1 VHEKYGPVVR
11 VAPRALSFIN
21 PSAWDDI
28 YGFRNGRA
36 AFFKDPEFYNDML
49 SPDITITR
57 ASDDDAVP
65 IRRAMNSVFSHKS
78 LLGQET
84 IIVGHIQRLLAQ
96 LRKETSNGDA
106 VDFRKW
112 MIFSMFDINS
122 DFGFGEDMACV
133 TAGRFH
139 EWVQFVVEFFYAA
152 TLIHQCY
159 KFAPLNK
166 LLALCIRQVKHHEAS
181 LMRVRR
187 RMAKKTERMD
197 FMHHFVK
204 SVEKESLS
212 LPVIEAQASVVILAG
227 SETTAVAVMGAIYYV
242 LSNPTVHEKLKKDV
256 WETFKTADDIQ
267 LQTILKKLP
276 YLDAVVQET
285 LRIHTPLSNGF
296 ARVVPDERRAMVSGQ
311 WLPPGVSAFVDVV
324 YTQKNSN

>member
-1 VHEKYGPVVR
+1 LARTFDRLKRQCSRQTFIPDFYTCRSVSVHLPRLSAPV
-11 VAPRALSFIN
+11 A
-21 PSAWDDI
+21 
-28 YGFRNGRA
+28 
-36 AFFKDPEFYNDML
+36 
-49 SPDITITR
+49 
-57 ASDDDAVP
+57 
-65 IRRAMNSVFSHKS
+65 
-78 LLGQET
+78 
-84 IIVGHIQRLLAQ
+84 
-96 LRKETSNGDA
+96 
-106 VDFRKW
+106 
-112 MIFSMFDINS
+112 
-122 DFGFGEDMACV
+122 
-133 TAGRFH
+133 AGRFH

-166 LLALCIRQVKHHEAS
+166 LLALCIPRSTKERQVKHHKAS

-204 SVEKESLS
+204 SAEKESLS

-227 SETTAVAVMGAIYYV
+227 SETTAVAVTGAIYYV
-242 LSNPTVHEKLKKDV
+242 LSNATIHEKLKKDV
-256 WETFKTADDIQ
+256 RETFKTAVDIQ

-296 ARVVPDERRAMVSGQ
+296 TRVVPDKRRAMVVWQ
-311 WLPPGVSAFVDVV
+311 WVPPGVSAFVDVF
-324 YTQKNSN
+324 YTQKNSD